1 MTCVQKT
8 IDFSHNT
15 LTEIYRHTFDNL
27 GNSVESVYINNNQLK
42 SVREEVFV
50 GLANLKSLQ
59 LHSNPWACD
68 CNLKNFRDWVVYR
81 GLYTYPTACAEPER

>member
-1 MTCVQKT
+1 
-8 IDFSHNT
+8 
-15 LTEIYRHTFDNL
+15 
-27 GNSVESVYINNNQLK
+27 VEKHSSLFQPSIRGKEKSFKHWQQLK
-42 SVREEVFV
+42 SVREEVFI